1 LNLKALDAENLA
13 GPWNQINETPQGYK
27 ARWALD
33 ETDLDS
39 SPWPR
44 ISLFG
49 YAVFSAEG
57 PGPKQRLGPHLL
69 AGLVTKGNPAN
80 RPTQNIQDTVS
91 QIGRP

>member
-1 LNLKALDAENLA
+1 MVA
-13 GPWNQINETPQGYK
+13 GC
-27 ARWALD
+27 
-33 ETDLDS
+33 
-39 SPWPR
+39 

-49 YAVFSAEG
+49 YAVLSAEG

-91 QIGRP
+91 QIGRPWRGKRSDEQLD